1 MFTTLE
7 RVPPSPGRMTVDF
20 EERVDVARLRRYR
33 LGRAR
38 AALDASEL
46 GAVLLFDINN
56 IRYVSA
62 TMIGEWARDKFTR
75 YALLTRT
82 GEPIVWDFGSA
93 ARHHEMYAP
102 WLAPGHSRAGML
114 GLRGAIAPQAGLF
127 ARAVR
132 EIVAILREHGV
143 GDPPPRRHRP

>member
-1 MFTTLE
+1 MGTASQL
-7 RVPPSPGRMTVDF
+7 PAAPGRTAVDF
-20 EERVDVARLRRYR
+20 ETRVDFDRLRRYR
-33 LGRAR
+33 LARAR
-38 AALDASEL
+38 VALDASEL
-46 GAVLLFDINN
+46 GALLVFDVDN
-56 IRYVSA
+56 IRYLTA
-62 TMIGEWARDKFTR
+62 TAIGEWARDKFTR

-127 ARAVR
+127 ARAVQ
-132 EIVAILREHGV
+132 EIVAVLH
-143 GDPPPRRHRP
+143 